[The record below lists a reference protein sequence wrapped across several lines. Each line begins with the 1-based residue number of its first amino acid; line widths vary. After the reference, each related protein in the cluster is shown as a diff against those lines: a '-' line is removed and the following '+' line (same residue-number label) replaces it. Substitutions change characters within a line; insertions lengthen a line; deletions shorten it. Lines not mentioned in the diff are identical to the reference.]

1 MHLALAIS
9 LMLGAPSATPD
20 VATPRADASTI
31 QPLVLHVPVA
41 DFEPLRDALANRL
54 PTVSVHPH
62 RAAVLDA
69 LRSRDLLYAEL
80 VPTGTDGEVR
90 LVVILG
96 DGRSYE
102 RTFTVDEVDRVHS
115 IATTLANTITAI
127 REERIEPTR
136 TDVEI
141 PAADPEPVDP
151 PQPEPI
157 APPPKPAEPTL
168 REPIDSAPPQP
179 PQRPVRRYELGLV
192 PYGGLLVGLGPHGMA
207 TSQGGGGLDVD
218 VRFPIGVL
226 LSLGARYASRV
237 LDGARVHR
245 TAVTIGT
252 GYALRRNAFELRLA
266 TAFVIEPWLVT
277 DRGAAKT
284 VREANGQRAT
294 PLLGAIV
301 SASPGWYWRRH
312 EASPVALRLG
322 MRALLQFSALASG
335 GMANVRLREG
345 SDAPRA
351 IARLGGAELMLG
363 LDAAFWFTLA
373 RR

>member
-1 MHLALAIS
+1 MHLVLAIS
-9 LMLGAPSATPD
+9 LMLAAPSAPPD
-20 VATPRADASTI
+20 VVPQRAEPSTI
-31 QPLVLHVPVA
+31 QPLVLHVPAA
-41 DFEPLRDALANRL
+41 DLEPLRDALANRL

-69 LRSRDLLYAEL
+69 LRGHDLLYAEL
-80 VPTGTDGEVR
+80 VPTTEREVR
-90 LVVILG
+90 LVVILE
-96 DGRSYE
+96 DGRSFE

-115 IATTLANTITAI
+115 IATTLANTIAAI

-136 TDVEI
+136 TDAEI

-157 APPPKPAEPTL
+157 APPPKPVEPTV
-168 REPIDSAPPQP
+168 RAPVERAPQP
-179 PQRPVRRYELGLV
+179 PPPVRRYELGLA

-226 LSLGARYASRV
+226 LCVGARYATRQ
-237 LDGARVHR
+237 LDGARIHR
-245 TAVTIGT
+245 TAVTLGT
-252 GYALRRNAFELRLA
+252 GYALRRAAFELRLA
-266 TAFVIEPWLVT
+266 GAFVIEPWLVT
-277 DRGAAKT
+277 DRGTAKT
-284 VREANGQRAT
+284 VREREGRRAT
-294 PLLGAIV
+294 PLLGAVV
-301 SASPGWYWRRH
+301 SASPGWYWRKR
-312 EASPVALRLG
+312 EQSPVALRLG
-322 MRALLQFSALASG
+322 MRALLQFSALTSG
-335 GMANVRLREG
+335 GMANVRLLEG
-345 SDAPRA
+345 NEPARS